1 MNKHQKRFA
10 DFAHHSLMDSPT
22 TARDLAVKY
31 REAGYVPPTVMEAV
45 SVLKRMPEAR
55 ITEPRNVGRSAVWSI
70 VAEHQNEG
78 EIGSSSDEPTQE
90 GTF

>member
-10 DFAHHSLMDSPT
+10 DFACQSLMDSPS

-45 SVLKRMPEAR
+45 SVLKRMPEAY
-55 ITEPRNVGRSAVWSI
+55 ISEPRNVGRSAVWSI
-70 VAEHQNEG
+70 NPQHQNKEG
-78 EIGSSSDEPTQE
+78 FGSSNDEPSPV